1 LSPEL
6 TGLLGLLALFGLL
19 ALGMPIGFALGIV
32 GIVGFASI
40 LGVTAASAKLAV
52 ASFHTISS
60 LELGSLP
67 LFLLMAQVLFSA
79 GISRDLYVLAA
90 RLIGHRR
97 GGLAMATI
105 GGCAGF
111 GAVSSSSLATAAT
124 MGLVALPE
132 MKARGYAPSLAAGA
146 VAAGGTLG
154 SMIPPS
160 GMLIVY
166 GVLTEQ
172 SIGKLFAAGVLPG
185 ILQAL
190 FYMIAIMFLCRLRP
204 ELGPPGP
211 RYNWRE
217 RWEAARKVGDMLLL
231 LALVIGGLI
240 GGAFTATESGAV
252 GAAGAIALGAWRRRL
267 DWNGMR
273 EALLQ
278 TLRTSGMIYAVLIG
292 AFLFAYFMAAS
303 EIPDELASFVGSL
316 QVAPTLIVICM
327 VLCLFFLGSFLDSVA
342 MMTLTLPVFYPV
354 IEQLGLSPIW
364 FGIIMVRLQETALI
378 TPPMGMNIF
387 VVSGLQQGLPLP
399 VVYRGV
405 LPFLLADIPHVLLL
419 IFVPAIALLLPGLM

>member
-1 LSPEL
+1 MSPEL
-6 TGLLGLLALFGLL
+6 LGIVGVLTLFLLLAAGL
-19 ALGMPIGFALGIV
+19 PIGFALGVV
-32 GIVGFASI
+32 GVTGFAI
-40 LGVTAASAKLAV
+40 IIGPQAAFTKLAV
-52 ASFHTISS
+52 SSFHTISS

-90 RLIGHRR
+90 RLIGHWR
-97 GGLAMATI
+97 GGLAIATI

-111 GAVSSSSLATAAT
+111 GAISSSSLATAAT
-124 MGLVALPE
+124 MGMVSLPE
-132 MKARGYAPSLAAGA
+132 MHARGYSPSLAAGS

-172 SIGKLFAAGVLPG
+172 SIGKLFAAGVIPG
-185 ILQAL
+185 LLQAL
-190 FYMIAIMFLCRLRP
+190 FYIAAIAIFCRFRP
-204 ELGPPGP
+204 AAGPPGP
-211 RYNWRE
+211 RYSWRE
-217 RWEAARKVGDMLLL
+217 RWEAARNIGDMLLL
-231 LALVIGGLI
+231 LLLVIGGLVA
-240 GGAFTATESGAV
+240 GLFTATESGAV
-252 GAAGAIALGAWRRRL
+252 GAVGAIVLGTLRRRL
-267 DWNGMR
+267 SWAGFRD
-273 EALLQ
+273 AVLQ

-292 AFLFAYFMAAS
+292 AFLFASFMAVS
-303 EIPDELASFVGSL
+303 EIPDQLAAYVGKLNVSQSVIILCIVLSLFV
-316 QVAPTLIVICM
+316 
-327 VLCLFFLGSFLDSVA
+327 LGAFLDAVA
-342 MMTLTLPVFYPV
+342 MMTLTLPVFFPV

-387 VVSGLQQGLPLP
+387 VVSGLRSDLPLP

-405 LPFLLADIPHVLLL
+405 LPFLLADIPHILLL
-419 IFVPAIALLLPGLM
+419 ISVPAIALFLPGLM

>member
-1 LSPEL
+1 MSPEL
-6 TGLLGLLALFGLL
+6 IGILGLLLLFTAL
-19 ALGMPIGFALGIV
+19 AAGMPIGFALGVV
-32 GIVGFASI
+32 GIGGFAAI
-40 LGVTAASAKLAV
+40 IGADAAATKLAV
-52 ASFHTISS
+52 SSFHTISS

-90 RLIGHRR
+90 RCIGHWR

-105 GGCAGF
+105 AGCAGF

-132 MKARGYAPSLAAGA
+132 MKARGYAPSLAAGS

-172 SIGKLFAAGVLPG
+172 SIGKLFAAGVIPG
-185 ILQAL
+185 LLQAL
-190 FYMIAIMFLCRLRP
+190 FYIAAIMILCRRRP

-211 RYNWRE
+211 RYSWRE
-217 RWEAARKVGDMLLL
+217 RWAAAQKIGDMLLL
-231 LALVIGGLI
+231 LLLVIGGLI
-240 GGAFTATESGAV
+240 GGLFTATESGAV
-252 GAAGAIALGAWRRRL
+252 GAAGAIALGVIRQRL
-267 DWNGMR
+267 SWTGFR
-273 EALLQ
+273 EALQQ

-303 EIPDELASFVGSL
+303 EIPAGLASLVGSL
-316 QVAPTLIVICM
+316 QVHPLVIVLCM
-327 VLCLFFLGSFLDSVA
+327 VLCLFVLGSFLDAVA
-342 MMTLTLPVFYPV
+342 MMTLTLPVFYPIV
-354 IEQLGLSPIW
+354 EQLGLSPVW

-387 VVSGLQQGLPLP
+387 VVSGLQQGIPLP

-419 IFVPAIALLLPGLM
+419 VLVPAVALFLPGLM